1 MDFTEYTRETLR
13 GLPGV
18 MVVVEDLKEDAQAD
32 GLTAA
37 DLQNHTEF
45 KLAEAGI
52 PVLPLEEWRSASGR
66 PWLYVSVN
74 TLRHIAGYFFSVD
87 VQLKQEVSLPRQPSI
102 VTSSSTWELGS
113 IGFVMANKLSAKVRD
128 SVETHLEGFISDFRA
143 ANSQ

>member
-13 GLPGV
+13 GLSGV
-18 MVVVEDLKEDAQAD
+18 MVVIEDLKEDAQAD
-32 GLTAA
+32 GLSVTG
-37 DLQNHTEF
+37 LQHQTES

-52 PVLPLEEWRSASGR
+52 PVLPLDEWRSALGR

-74 TLRHIAGYFFSVD
+74 TLRHIGGYFFSVD

-113 IGFVMANKLSAKVRD
+113 IGFVMADKLPIKVRA
-128 SVETHLEGFISDFRA
+128 SVEAHLDGFISDFRA
-143 ANSQ
+143 ANAQ